1 MTASPQNSPTPDA
14 ASSLRH
20 RTTETAGPSAESAVG
35 RYKWELL
42 ALLSLAFFFHQG
54 DRAIFGVVLSQIRAD
69 LALSDSQVGLVGSVL
84 FLTLALLMPFA
95 GYAGDRW
102 PKERVITSC
111 LLFWSAATLFTG
123 FAGGIVGLVLLRSVA
138 TAGGE
143 SFYAPAAYSLLAKYH
158 RETRSLAMSV
168 HQAALYTG
176 VMTSGFLGGWIAERW
191 GWRSAF
197 YAFGGAG
204 ILLGFVFI
212 FRLRDRSAVG
222 QDGLS
227 AGDAHA
233 GKNQG
238 SSSAP
243 GGRTAGPAPAGA
255 QSGEARRN
263 GPADAPLPLATAL
276 GLIFRVPTALLLTVA
291 FTAIVF
297 VNNAYV
303 VWAPEFLREKGGLSL
318 ALAGGYAM
326 FFHHLAALVGVLVG
340 GWLSDRWAR
349 TRPTARLE
357 LQTVAMG
364 LGVPAIAWMGL
375 APGVTA
381 TCVAMGLFGLCRGF
395 YESNTHASLFD
406 VIEPRARASAVAV
419 MVMIAFLAGSLS
431 PWLLGRMREIF
442 PAGAGL
448 GYGFASFA
456 AIYAIGAGAVF
467 LARLRFF
474 ARDRVRE

>member
-1 MTASPQNSPTPDA
+1 MTASPPKSPPPAPPQPFPASPAAFRAAGDA
-14 ASSLRH
+14 V
-20 RTTETAGPSAESAVG
+20 E

-102 PKERVITSC
+102 PKERVITAC
-111 LLFWSAATLFTG
+111 LVFWSAATLFTG
-123 FAGGIVGLVLLRSVA
+123 LAGGIVTLVLLRSVA

-143 SFYAPAAYSLLAKYH
+143 SFYAPAAYSLLARYH
-158 RETRSLAMSV
+158 RDTRSLAMSV

-176 VMTSGFLGGWIAERW
+176 VMTSGFLGGWIAELW

-204 ILLGFVFI
+204 ILLGVVFI
-212 FRLRDRSAVG
+212 FRLRDPSGPAARVAGDS
-222 QDGLS
+222 S
-227 AGDAHA
+227 AGGARA
-233 GKNQG
+233 PQRPG
-238 SSSAP
+238 S
-243 GGRTAGPAPAGA
+243 GAGA
-255 QSGEARRN
+255 AASEKPLSL
-263 GPADAPLPLATAL
+263 PAAL
-276 GLIFRVPTALLLTVA
+276 GLLFRVPTALLLTVA

-349 TRPTARLE
+349 SRPTARLE
-357 LQTVAMG
+357 LQTVSMG

-381 TCVAMGLFGLCRGF
+381 TCVAMALFGLCRGF

-406 VIEPRARASAVAV
+406 VIEPRCRASAVAV

-431 PWLLGRMREIF
+431 PWLLGRLREVF

-456 AIYAIGAGAVF
+456 AVYAVGAGAVL
-467 LARLRFF
+467 LARFRFF
-474 ARDRVRE
+474 ARDRVTE